1 MNEARRRRLAK
12 TAMAALILNVM
23 ACDEPAKSA
32 ADQNG
37 DGGVSRGDGIDRA
50 GATEKSH
57 CAGDEK
63 H

>member
-1 MNEARRRRLAK
+1 MDESRRRRIAK
-12 TAMAALILNVM
+12 TAMLALVLM

-32 ADQNG
+32 ADQSG
-37 DGGVSRGDGIDRA
+37 DGGASSRGEGIDRS

-63 H
+63 QH

>member
-1 MNEARRRRLAK
+1 MLA
-12 TAMAALILNVM
+12 LFLM

-32 ADQNG
+32 ADQSG
-37 DGGVSRGDGIDRA
+37 DGGVSRGEGIDHT

-63 H
+63 QH